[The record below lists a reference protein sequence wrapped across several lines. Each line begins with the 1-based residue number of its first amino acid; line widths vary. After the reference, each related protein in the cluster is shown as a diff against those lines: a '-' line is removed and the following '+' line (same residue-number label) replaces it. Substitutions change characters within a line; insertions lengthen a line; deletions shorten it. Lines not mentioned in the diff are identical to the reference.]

1 VSNLLGLLN
10 EQSSDNRVFKKT
22 ELKSID
28 FDDIFFNSDNRFPMS
43 ELMELQESIKEK
55 GLLNPPVVYPFGDGT
70 YMLLSGHR
78 RLTAIKPLINSGA
91 IPPEIKCLVVPE
103 PTDEISE
110 VETIF
115 LANKNRPPLTE
126 AELRVCVNQLI
137 DTWNMKPRE
146 ERKGRMRDYIAS
158 YLNISPRSLQKYI
171 NEYNGTS
178 DTEEIEN
185 DKQEETKKIKKK
197 TKNALSK
204 NSSIAEQIETLG
216 IDLYDEHIVV
226 QGKSISLNDSLLL
239 LHELS
244 NEIIKLLDCMGN

>member
-1 VSNLLGLLN
+1 MCLL
-10 EQSSDNRVFKKT
+10 
-22 ELKSID
+22 
-28 FDDIFFNSDNRFPMS
+28 
-43 ELMELQESIKEK
+43 
-55 GLLNPPVVYPFGDGT
+55 
-70 YMLLSGHR
+70 
-78 RLTAIKPLINSGA
+78 
-91 IPPEIKCLVVPE
+91 VPE